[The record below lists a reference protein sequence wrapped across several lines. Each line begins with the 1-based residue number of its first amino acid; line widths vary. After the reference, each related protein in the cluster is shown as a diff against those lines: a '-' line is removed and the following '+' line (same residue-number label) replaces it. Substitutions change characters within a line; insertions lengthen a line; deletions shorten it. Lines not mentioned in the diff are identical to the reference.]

1 MMAFATIDKSKLLVF
16 PVCGVTCTN
25 LKVDLMETVLIV
37 IHLMVVFALVVVV
50 LLQRSE
56 GGALGMGGGGGG
68 GGGGFMSARG
78 AANAL
83 TKTTALLAATFFATS
98 IALGIYANVN
108 ESSVDVLDNVQSA
121 PVGDGTSIL
130 DQITPEN
137 ERAQDP
143 ENPSVPTGN

>member
-1 MMAFATIDKSKLLVF
+1 
-16 PVCGVTCTN
+16 
-25 LKVDLMETVLIV
+25 METVLIV

-56 GGALGMGGGGGG
+56 GGALGMGG